1 MQNILKSASK
11 LVFVLMAVGAL
22 VGFFLGR
29 LSEGNFMILCGGA
42 FTFYFAAK
50 GETGKVDGREIPPF
64 GGK

>member
-11 LVFVLMAVGAL
+11 LVFVLMALGAL
-22 VGFFLGR
+22 IGFFMGR

-50 GETGKVDGREIPPF
+50 GETGKRDGGGAPF